1 MGFLDRLFG
10 RRKSSKQVAKERLQL
25 VLSHD
30 RMRIPTGI
38 LEPLKDDLIRVISSY
53 IDIDEAGI
61 TVEFGSHDGQRR
73 SLVASIPVIGMR
85 RDRVQR

>member
-10 RRKSSKQVAKERLQL
+10 RRKPSKQIAKERLQL

-38 LEPLKDDLIRVISSY
+38 LEPLKDDLIRVISRY
-53 IDIDEAGI
+53 IEIDESGI
-61 TVEFGSHDGQRR
+61 TVEFGDADGQRR

-85 RDRVQR
+85 RDRLR